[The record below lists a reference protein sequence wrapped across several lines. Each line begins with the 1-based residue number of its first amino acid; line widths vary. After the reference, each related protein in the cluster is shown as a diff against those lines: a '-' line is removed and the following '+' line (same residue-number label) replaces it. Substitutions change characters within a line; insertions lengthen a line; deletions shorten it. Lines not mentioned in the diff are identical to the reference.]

1 MKLKLIV
8 AAMAIAA
15 SASAHAQIERQVTG
29 NGELFL
35 DLFNEANNVSATFDL
50 TAPTSV
56 TGMSFTADPRFND
69 VLPAAMNTPG
79 AVLTWDLNTYAE
91 WTGFKTLAGGA
102 AGTVYDMTAFAVTGA
117 AGVPG
122 AYSILTSSNT
132 ELEQIQTLTNGGV
145 IKMSAVDNNLV
156 QAQND
161 LLTQQVPN
169 GAGIA
174 QSGFEYYGEGKGI
187 DFLTSFVGTSI
198 ADVGT
203 PLSFYHL
210 TTSGA
215 EGTTT
220 SSRQLAVVTQYA
232 GQWNLDYDAGTL
244 SYSVTAAAPIPEA
257 DTWAMMLAGLG
268 LMGFIA
274 RRRLQG

>member
-8 AAMAIAA
+8 AALAIAA
-15 SASAHAQIERQVTG
+15 SASAHAQIERMDTG

-35 DLFNEANNVSATFDL
+35 NLFNEGAAVSVTFDL

-56 TGMSFTADPRFND
+56 TGMAFSADPRMND

-79 AVLTWDLNTYAE
+79 AKLSWDLNAWTE
-91 WTGFKTLAGGA
+91 WASFKTAAGGA
-102 AGTVYDMTAFAVTGA
+102 AGTVYDLAAFAQTDATGI
-117 AGVPG
+117 PG
-122 AYSILTSSNT
+122 SIRILTTSNT
-132 ELEQIQTLTNGGV
+132 DLSDIETLTNGGV
-145 IKMSAVDNNLV
+145 IKMSEVDNNLV
-156 QAQND
+156 AAQNE
-161 LLTQQVPN
+161 LASQQVAN
-169 GAGIA
+169 GAGMA
-174 QSGFEYYGEGKGI
+174 TSGLAYYGEGKGI
-187 DFLTSFVGTSI
+187 DFYTSFTGTSI

-220 SSRQLAVVTQYA
+220 SSRQLAVVTPYA

-244 SYSVTAAAPIPEA
+244 SYSVAAVPEA
-257 DTWAMMLAGLG
+257 DTWAMLLAGLG

-274 RRRLQG
+274 RRRLQA